1 MEWERKDF
9 WESILSLMRGRDLRS
24 VDSAT
29 ESSKNWLCSA
39 ISQKTN
45 CVLIVVSFMNLR
57 RKQVEVLCRKIREI
71 RKKCCFYISRRYP
84 EPLADGSIEL
94 ILGSSWDDTAFVR
107 IVIVPI

>member
-1 MEWERKDF
+1 MGWERKDF
-9 WESILSLMRGRDLRS
+9 WEFILSLLRGSNLRS

-29 ESSKNWLCSA
+29 ESSKSWLCSA

-45 CVLIVVSFMNLR
+45 CVLIVVSFVNLGG
-57 RKQVEVLCRKIREI
+57 KQVEVLCRRIREI

-84 EPLADGSIEL
+84 KPLADGSIEL